1 MAITLPV
8 EPGLLLVLATSVGDD
23 DRGYRD
29 QLTASEGEVIVAPL
43 TFTAAAA
50 AHFDFEGQL
59 RMWPG
64 GEPTP
69 EGGSADQFHAE
80 QHFEYHRPLRAGTT
94 LTGHTYPGQTWHRA
108 GRAGRLVFAEII
120 TDFVDDDGGLC
131 VRSRKVGVRVHRDDD
146 A

>member
-23 DRGYRD
+23 DQGYRD
-29 QLTASEGEVIVAPL
+29 QLTATRGDVVIAPP
-43 TFTAAAA
+43 TFTAAVAT
-50 AHFDFEGQL
+50 HFDHEGQL

-69 EGGSADQFHAE
+69 EGGSAGQFHAE
-80 QHFEYHRPLRAGTT
+80 QHFEYHSPLRAGAV
-94 LTGHTYPGQTWHRA
+94 LTGHTYPGRTWHRV
-108 GRAGRLVFAEII
+108 GRAGRLEFAEVI
-120 TDFVDDDGGLC
+120 TDFVDDGGALC